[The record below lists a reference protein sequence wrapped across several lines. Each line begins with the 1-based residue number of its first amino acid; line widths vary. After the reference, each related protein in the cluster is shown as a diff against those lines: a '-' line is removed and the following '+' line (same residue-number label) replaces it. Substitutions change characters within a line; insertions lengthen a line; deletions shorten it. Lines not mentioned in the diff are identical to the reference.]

1 MSFKTILVPTEQHDL
16 MASTLETALVLARQF
31 ESYIEG
37 FALRPTTVDILTM
50 DFGSAMPVA
59 EVKEYDMKVVKEAH
73 DAFESFMQERGVA
86 RGDPAGSNPAFGW
99 LEDAPDGDGFVGSYG
114 RVFDV
119 TVIGRPGGGTRSP
132 RMITLE
138 ASLFESGR
146 PALIAPPTPPQ
157 RIGENI
163 LIAWNRSTEQSR
175 TTAFAMPLLRKASR
189 VTVVTVEGGT
199 DHRSAR
205 RTAGPLPAA
214 QWHPGGEH
222 QRECRQ
228 PRCRRG
234 GPEQGAG
241 ARLRP
246 LDQGRLYPEPAAP
259 DDLWRCDPLF
269 AGQHDHPDADG
280 ALRAS

>member
-16 MASTLETALVLARQF
+16 MASTLETALVLARRF
-31 ESYIEG
+31 DSYIEG

-73 DAFESFMQERGVA
+73 GVFETFMQERGVQ
-86 RGDPAGSNPAFGW
+86 RGDPASGGPAFGW
-99 LEDAPDGDGFVGSYG
+99 FDDAPDGDGFVGSHG

-119 TVIGRPGGGTRSP
+119 TVLGRPGSGMRSP

-157 RIGENI
+157 RIGDNI

-189 VTVVTVEGGT
+189 VTVLTVEGGT
-199 DHRSAR
+199 IIGPPGEQLVRYLALNGIRAENVNVSVGNRD
-205 RTAGPLPAA
+205 AGEAILTKALSLGCDLLIKGA
-214 QWHPGGEH
+214 YTQS
-222 QRECRQ
+222 RLRQ
-228 PRCRRG
+228 MIFG
-234 GPEQGAG
+234 GPTRYLLANTTLPMLM
-241 ARLRP
+241 A
-246 LDQGRLYPEPAAP
+246 
-259 DDLWRCDPLF
+259 
-269 AGQHDHPDADG
+269 H
-280 ALRAS
+280 